1 MGPISNKNFLGRVN
15 NAEDLFNRKKKK
27 NVIDNSVTPEET
39 MKAEEAKTAVANTV
53 IDSKKKKDLLS
64 EQEQTNKAQ
73 AQTTTE
79 EAKNSGARQSIAMD
93 TAEKAD
99 TIASAGE
106 QYKKM
111 LKKNGLIRADQM

>member
-53 IDSKKKKDLLS
+53 IDSKKKKELLS

-73 AQTTTE
+73 AQTTTA